1 MGSAASQA
9 TTAVMQ
15 RAVRLLKG
23 LGAAS
28 PSTRLGEVP
37 SHAAHL
43 FAVLDSMLGVLP
55 DSATDAALGE
65 LDRVVEL
72 LHMVDKEWPGCG
84 DAEAVRLLDLAAQRL
99 ERLAKQFGGG

>member
-1 MGSAASQA
+1 MSSQA

-23 LGAAS
+23 LGAGS

-43 FAVLDSMLGVLP
+43 FAVLDTMLGVLP
-55 DSATDAALGE
+55 ETATDSALGE

-99 ERLAKQFGGG
+99 ERLARDFGGG